1 MTFVLSL
8 LPLSPFS
15 QELSPPSSKM
25 ITTPRWRQLLHER
38 GILICRVSLGC
49 GGAAARMTLARAGA
63 GAVVVVVGAPRSRS
77 RASIGSNC
85 PVSLWVWSC
94 GVTGSLV
101 PQ

>member
-8 LPLSPFS
+8 LPLPTFS
-15 QELSPPSSKM
+15 QENISPPSSMM
-25 ITTPRWRQLLHER
+25 IRSPLKELHGR
-38 GILICRVSLGC
+38 GVLICRVSPGC
-49 GGAAARMTLARAGA
+49 GGAAARMFLARAGA
-63 GAVVVVVGAPRSRS
+63 GAVVLVLVAAPRSRS